1 MADLLKR
8 RVLFAKEATVPLGFI
23 SNKDWTVEN
32 RRVIYF
38 NFYFIFMQRKTLL
51 VWFSV
56 SLQSW
61 PGGLRTVWT
70 VQRCVAVS
78 LAGPQTLWLFSCFI
92 FRFIAVLTL
101 PPFLKFSSSNVTFW
115 FCFRFFFFLNESQE
129 NRWSITEETKIKKTR
144 NCKRK
149 WMFCSE
155 IEFWL
160 SAFFSTYFPKKCFQA
175 SLTGSPTL
183 QKCTSLQKWRS
194 PDGVSWSVPSGA
206 TTLHSADLLLG
217 RRLPTPA
224 TFRRKLT
231 VRRNHP
237 CTFLSTQRKVST
249 CFYSTRLYFVPNRWL
264 NDRWI
269 NEYTKTKQYWITKSL
284 HGDTYQQQNENESYA

>member
-1 MADLLKR
+1 
-8 RVLFAKEATVPLGFI
+8 
-23 SNKDWTVEN
+23 
-32 RRVIYF
+32 
-38 NFYFIFMQRKTLL
+38 MQRKTLL

-92 FRFIAVLTL
+92 FSFYCCFNTSAISEVLIKQRNL
-101 PPFLKFSSSNVTFW
+101 LILFS
-115 FCFRFFFFLNESQE
+115 FCCCCFLNESQE
-129 NRWSITEETKIKKTR
+129 NRWSITEETKIKKTQ

-194 PDGVSWSVPSGA
+194 PDGVSWNVPSGA

-231 VRRNHP
+231 ARRNHP

-284 HGDTYQQQNENESYA
+284 LGDTYQQQNENESYA